1 MRRLA
6 ALVLGG
12 ALLLA
17 GCSGDPTPTP
27 SASGGPSAGPS
38 SGTPTAAPSGT
49 PTSAAPTTAAP
60 TTATPSEPA
69 TMVVTLYFSNTVL
82 DPGVSDCAQVYAVH
96 RTVPASKDV
105 LTATMKE
112 LLAGPSAEEAAK
124 GYGSWFSPSTS
135 QALIAAKVSGTTS
148 YVNLADIRAIIPN
161 ASTSCGSASLLAQLR
176 TTAQQAGMTPRA
188 LFAIS
193 SQPTLF
199 WEWLQLSCDASNDN
213 CNPTPF
219 VG

>member
-1 MRRLA
+1 
-6 ALVLGG
+6 
-12 ALLLA
+12 
-17 GCSGDPTPTP
+17 
-27 SASGGPSAGPS
+27 
-38 SGTPTAAPSGT
+38 
-49 PTSAAPTTAAP
+49 
-60 TTATPSEPA
+60 
-69 TMVVTLYFSNTVL
+69 MVVTLYFSNTRL
-82 DPGVSDCAQVYAVH
+82 GPGVSDCAQVYAVH
-96 RTVPASKDV
+96 VPASDDV